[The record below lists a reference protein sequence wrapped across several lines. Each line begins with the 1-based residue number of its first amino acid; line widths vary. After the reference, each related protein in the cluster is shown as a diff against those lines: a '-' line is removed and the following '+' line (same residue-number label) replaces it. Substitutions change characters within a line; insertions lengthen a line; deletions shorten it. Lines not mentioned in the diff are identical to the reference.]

1 MTLTEKDFEGF
12 CSKHKVLKDK
22 ISAVAATTRLYSV
35 AMKDARA
42 REEELI
48 NSLADLY
55 NTGVENEL
63 LANGADLSKM
73 HSDDKVHRRTHDL
86 LKRFAT
92 TPFGAGADTTSA
104 ADFASNLMDGLAS
117 GVTSQ
122 LVAYQREMVRLN
134 ALIEGYE
141 NKRNK
146 YNHYVTKLTT
156 LSQKA
161 ASEEDGMEAAKISA
175 KLARN
180 MEKLKNATHSND
192 EALVVVCGELQ
203 AATSIKGVKGRMD
216 PMLDRIVQFF
226 GLIDGSHLENVVM
239 HQAEFG
245 KTRGVLGSCENEDSG
260 SDTDSDTDDEAYAEE
275 EIDTEEEEEG
285 FEVTHT
291 HKNYLRQF
299 KPRYKSLTRFMP
311 REKPK
316 HFDGFLNVRQEKKL
330 LSSRNYCILKGDI
343 LEGYNNETEPLFGS
357 PPIFEILVKNV
368 TEWEQKAPNGLIVE
382 DGYAGKRVF
391 LKSDAA
397 GEKWLKACLRA
408 SCWDEG
414 RSRMNILNTLKK
426 VKTLTEGTSNAAK
439 PVERVVGGGGG
450 VVGHRKARALRTRSS
465 APMISN
471 ASSGEFFAKK
481 KKRTPSYSS
490 VPIMTEQVKSS
501 PSHAPKRRPSYNPFG
516 SSSGS
521 SPVVIPSAVG
531 GKRQFAGGLLM
542 EDAGVGGGNPFDED
556 DILESTDEEEEGEG
570 GEGGEGGGLAT
581 PPMPPKLNPFNSSY
595 NEEEEEEEKEEEG
608 EERDFSMIDDFIALS
623 ENGTISYE
631 AFMNWDEMK
640 TAIES
645 GDITEEEISLQW
657 LETEG
662 GAGSGIDQNQFG
674 ALVKKLEKV
683 IS

>member
-1 MTLTEKDFEGF
+1 MTLTEEDFSGYCE
-12 CSKHKVLKDK
+12 KHKILKDK
-22 ISAVAATTRLYSV
+22 IAAVTAANRAYSV
-35 AMKDARA
+35 AVKEAKRK
-42 REEELI
+42 EEDLLH
-48 NSLADLY
+48 SLADLY
-55 NTGVENEL
+55 NSGVENEL
-63 LANGADLSKM
+63 QTQGADLSKM
-73 HSDDKVHRRTHDL
+73 HADDKVHRRTQDL
-86 LKRFAT
+86 IKRLCSTA
-92 TPFGAGADTTSA
+92 FGAGSDTTSA

-122 LVAYQREMVRLN
+122 LVNYQREMVRLN
-134 ALIEGYE
+134 ALIEGYQ
-141 NKRNK
+141 NKRDK
-146 YNHYVTKLTT
+146 YNHYVTKLTA

-180 MEKLKNATHSND
+180 MEKLKVATHSND

-203 AATSIKGVKGRMD
+203 AATSIKGIKGRMD
-216 PMLDRIVQFF
+216 PILDRLVQFF
-226 GLIDGSHLENVVM
+226 GLIDGSHLENVIM
-239 HQAEFG
+239 HQVEFG
-245 KTRGVLGSCENEDSG
+245 KTRGVLGNPENEDSG
-260 SDTDSDTDDEAYAEE
+260 SDTDSDTEDEAYAEE

-316 HFDGFLNVRQEKKL
+316 HFDGFLSVRQEKKL

-343 LEGYNNETEPLFGS
+343 LEGYNNESEPLFGS

-391 LKSDAA
+391 LKSDDA

-426 VKTLTEGTSNAAK
+426 VKKLTEGN
-439 PVERVVGGGGG
+439 GG
-450 VVGHRKARALRTRSS
+450 VVKPAERVNSGGNSVDNRKARALRTRSS

-471 ASSGEFFAKK
+471 TGSGEYFAKK

-490 VPIMTEQVKSS
+490 VPIMTDQVKTS
-501 PSHAPKRRPSYNPFG
+501 PSTQVPKRRPSYNPFG
-516 SSSGS
+516 SKDGS
-521 SPVVIPSAVG
+521 KPDVIAKSA
-531 GKRQFAGGLLM
+531 KRQFAGGGLLV
-542 EDAGVGGGNPFDED
+542 EETAVPPNPFDED
-556 DILESTDEEEEGEG
+556 DVLESTDDEADEGDG
-570 GEGGEGGGLAT
+570 SD
-581 PPMPPKLNPFNSSY
+581 PPPPPKLNPFNSSY
-595 NEEEEEEEKEEEG
+595 NEEEEDDDD
-608 EERDFSMIDDFIALS
+608 ERDFSMIDDFIALS
-623 ENGTISYE
+623 ENGTISYDS
-631 AFMNWDEMK
+631 FMNWDEMK

-657 LETEG
+657 VEIEG
-662 GAGSGIDQNQFG
+662 GTGAGIVQNQFG
-674 ALVKKLEKV
+674 TLVKKLEKV